1 MTWALPK
8 AIDHNKITNAQMNR
22 ILLLFVGFYMLTGCN
37 GNEDSSPFAEVL
49 AQPPYSL
56 LTDSIK
62 KEPKRDELYFR
73 RAVLLNKN
81 NFPEPALAD
90 FKKAWSLRQDESYA
104 IAVSNILVDKK
115 PGEAVTFL
123 KEALNALPKSLF
135 LRLSLARAYN
145 ALDKTEDALGVCSAI
160 LLEQPDQVNTL
171 MLQTELFQKKGDSTA
186 VLKNLEKSYSLA
198 PLNLEVAFKLAYQYA
213 ETKNSKAISLTDT
226 LIMRDSLHLHADPYY
241 VRGLYYSNTGDKE
254 KAIHFFD
261 ETIKKDYNYLNAY
274 IEKGKALLDQQ
285 KLTPAYKAF
294 GLANTIDP
302 AFADA
307 WFWMAKCQ
315 ELMDLKDEAKLNYEK
330 AYSLDKTFTEAKEAA
345 DRIK

>member
-1 MTWALPK
+1 MT
-8 AIDHNKITNAQMNR
+8 R
-22 ILLLFVGFYMLTGCN
+22 ILLLFVGFYLLTGCN
-37 GNEDSSPFAEVL
+37 SNEDSSPYSEVL
-49 AQPPYSL
+49 AQAPYSS

-62 KEPKRDELYFR
+62 KEPRRDDLYFR
-73 RAVLLNKN
+73 RAVLLNRN

-90 FKKAWSLRQDESYA
+90 FRTAWSIRQDESYA
-104 IAVSNILVDKK
+104 IAISNILVDKK
-115 PGEAVTFL
+115 PDEAVTFL
-123 KEALNALPKSLF
+123 KDALNSLPKSLF

-145 ALDKTEDALGVCSAI
+145 ELGKTDEALSVCNAI

-171 MLQTELFQKKGDSTA
+171 MLQTELFQKKGDSSA

-198 PLNLEVAFKLAYQYA
+198 PLNLEVALKLAYQYA
-213 ETKNSKAISLTDT
+213 EAKNPKVIPLTDT
-226 LIMRDSLHLHADPYY
+226 LIMHDSLHLHADPFY
-241 VRGLYYSNTGDKE
+241 VKGLYYSNTGDKE
-254 KAIHFFD
+254 KAIQFFN
-261 ETIKKDYNYLNAY
+261 ETIKRDYNYLNAY

-285 KLTPAYKAF
+285 KITAAYKTF

-315 ELMDLKDEAKLNYEK
+315 EQMDLKDEAKLNYEK

-345 DRIK
+345 DKIK

>member
-1 MTWALPK
+1 
-8 AIDHNKITNAQMNR
+8 MNR
-22 ILLLFVGFYMLTGCN
+22 ILLLFVGFYLLTGCN
-37 GNEDSSPFAEVL
+37 SNEDSSPYSEVL
-49 AQPPYSL
+49 DQPPYSV

-62 KEPKRDELYFR
+62 KEPQRDELYFR

-90 FKKAWSLRQDESYA
+90 FRKAWSMRQDESYA
-104 IAVSNILVDKK
+104 IGVSNILVEKK
-115 PGEAVTFL
+115 PEEAVTFL
-123 KEALNALPKSLF
+123 NTALNALPKSLF

-145 ALDKTEDALGVCSAI
+145 AMGKTGDALSVCNAI

-171 MLQTELFQKKGDSTA
+171 MLQTELYEKQGDSAA

-198 PLNLEVAFKLAYQYA
+198 PLNLEVALKLAYQYA
-213 ETKNSKAISLTDT
+213 ETKNPKVIPLTDT

-241 VRGLYYSNTGDKE
+241 VKGLYYSNTGDKA
-254 KAIHFFD
+254 KAIQFFD
-261 ETIKKDYNYLNAY
+261 KTITQDYNYLNAY

-285 KLTPAYKAF
+285 KVTPAYKVF

-307 WFWMAKCQ
+307 WFWIARCQ
-315 ELMDLKDEAKLNYEK
+315 EQMDLKDEARQNYEK
-330 AYSLDKTFTEAKEAA
+330 AYSLDKSFTEAKEAA

>member
-1 MTWALPK
+1 
-8 AIDHNKITNAQMNR
+8 MNR
-22 ILLLFVGFYMLTGCN
+22 ILLLFVGFYLLTGCN
-37 GNEDSSPFAEVL
+37 SNEDSSPYSEVL
-49 AQPPYSL
+49 AQPPYSV

-90 FKKAWSLRQDESYA
+90 FKKAWSLRQNESYA
-104 IAVSNILVDKK
+104 IGVSNILVEKK
-115 PGEAVTFL
+115 PDEATAFL

-135 LRLSLARAYN
+135 LQLSLARAYN
-145 ALDKTEDALGVCSAI
+145 AMDKTDDALGVCNAI

-171 MLQTELFQKKGDSTA
+171 MLQTELYQKKGDSAA

-198 PLNLEVAFKLAYQYA
+198 PLNLEIAFKLAYQYA
-213 ETKNSKAISLTDT
+213 ETKNPKVIPLTDT
-226 LIMRDSLHLHADPYY
+226 LILRDSLHLHADPYY
-241 VRGLYYSNTGDKE
+241 VKGLYYSNTGDKE
-254 KAIHFFD
+254 KAIQYFN
-261 ETIKKDYNYLNAY
+261 ETIKRDYNYLNAY

-285 KLTPAYKAF
+285 KVTPAYKVF

-302 AFADA
+302 SFADA

-315 ELMDLKDEAKLNYEK
+315 EQMDLKDDAKLNYEK

-345 DRIK
+345 EKIK

>member
-1 MTWALPK
+1 MT
-8 AIDHNKITNAQMNR
+8 R
-22 ILLLFVGFYMLTGCN
+22 ILLLFVGFYLLTGCN
-37 GNEDSSPFAEVL
+37 SNEESSPYSEVL
-49 AQPPYSL
+49 AQAPYSV

-90 FKKAWSLRQDESYA
+90 FKKAWSIRQDESYA
-104 IAVSNILVDKK
+104 IGISNILVDKK
-115 PGEAVTFL
+115 PDEGVSFL

-145 ALDKTEDALGVCSAI
+145 ALDKTDDALAVCNAI
-160 LLEQPDQVNTL
+160 LQEQPDQVNTL
-171 MLQTELFQKKGDSTA
+171 ILQTDLFQKKGDSIA

-198 PLNLEVAFKLAYQYA
+198 PVNLEVALKLAYQYA
-213 ETKNSKAISLTDT
+213 ETKNPKVIPLTDT
-226 LIMRDSLHLHADPYY
+226 LIMRDSLNLHADPYY
-241 VRGLYYSNTGDKE
+241 VKGLYYSNIGDKE
-254 KAIHFFD
+254 KAIQFFD
-261 ETIKKDYNYLNAY
+261 KTITRDYNYLNAY
-274 IEKGKALLDQQ
+274 IEKGKALLDEQ
-285 KLTPAYKAF
+285 KVTPAYKVF

-307 WFWMAKCQ
+307 WFWIAKCQ
-315 ELMDLKDEAKLNYEK
+315 EQMDLKDEAKQNYEK

-345 DRIK
+345 DKIK